1 MQLNVTLFLS
11 LPVAYMAGR
20 STLYSL
26 RAALTLNARVT
37 SATEAPMTFTR
48 MTAPYPLG
56 MADDIADP
64 PQMRSWK
71 SGMNSAVFWHA
82 NVSAWYEGNNN

>member
-1 MQLNVTLFLS
+1 
-11 LPVAYMAGR
+11 
-20 STLYSL
+20 
-26 RAALTLNARVT
+26 
-37 SATEAPMTFTR
+37 MTFTR